1 MDFSD
6 PSLTIS
12 PTLDGSILVALESAG
27 KPLTVSEVASA
38 STRGSEIGIRKA
50 IGRLVHQGIV
60 TATEIGNTRV
70 YTLNREHVAA
80 HIATEL
86 AQLRSE
92 TWRRITRE
100 IEGWNVRPLY
110 ASVFGSAARGDGD
123 SESDIDLL
131 LVRPSTIAEI
141 TAAQK
146 NKSVID
152 GLGMLVE
159 AFTTNVMTDAQM
171 DTWDSN
177 VDRLHDL
184 VRHWT
189 GNPFQAIT
197 LTAAEW
203 SEHRRAKSAIY
214 KNVVRDE
221 IRLYDEFAPVTYRYP
236 KRKKNQ

>member
-60 TATEIGNTRV
+60 AATQIGNTRV
-70 YTLNREHVAA
+70 YALNREHVAA

-92 TWRRITRE
+92 TWRRITGE

-123 SESDIDLL
+123 SES
-131 LVRPSTIAEI
+131 
-141 TAAQK
+141 
-146 NKSVID
+146 

>member
-60 TATEIGNTRV
+60 AATQIGNTRV
-70 YTLNREHVAA
+70 YALNREHVAA

-92 TWRRITRE
+92 TWRRITGE

-131 LVRPSTIAEI
+131 IVRPSTIAEI

-146 NKSVID
+146 NKSVLD
-152 GLGMLVE
+152 GLGMWVE
-159 AFTTNVMTDAQM
+159 AFTTHVMTDAQM
-171 DTWDSN
+171 GKWESN
-177 VDRLHDL
+177 VDSLHDL
-184 VRHWT
+184 IPRWT
-189 GNPFQAIT
+189 GNPLQAIT
-197 LTAAEW
+197 LTAVEW
-203 SEHRRAKSAIY
+203 SEHRRTKSAIY
-214 KNVVRDE
+214 KNVVKDE
-221 IRLYDEFAPVTYRYP
+221 IRLYDEFTLITYTYP
-236 KRKKNQ
+236 KRKESS

>member
-60 TATEIGNTRV
+60 AATQIGNTRV
-70 YTLNREHVAA
+70 YALNREHVAA

-92 TWRRITRE
+92 TWRRITGE
-100 IEGWNVRPLY
+100 IEGWNVRQLY

-131 LVRPSTIAEI
+131 IVRPSTIAEI

-146 NKSVID
+146 NKSVLD
-152 GLGMLVE
+152 GLGMWVE
-159 AFTTNVMTDAQM
+159 AFTTHVMTDAQM
-171 DTWDSN
+171 GKWESN
-177 VDRLHDL
+177 VDSLHDL
-184 VRHWT
+184 IPRWT
-189 GNPFQAIT
+189 GNPLQAIT
-197 LTAAEW
+197 LTAVEW
-203 SEHRRAKSAIY
+203 SEHRRTKSAIY
-214 KNVVRDE
+214 KNVVKDE
-221 IRLYDEFAPVTYRYP
+221 IRLYDEFTLITYTYP
-236 KRKKNQ
+236 KRKESP